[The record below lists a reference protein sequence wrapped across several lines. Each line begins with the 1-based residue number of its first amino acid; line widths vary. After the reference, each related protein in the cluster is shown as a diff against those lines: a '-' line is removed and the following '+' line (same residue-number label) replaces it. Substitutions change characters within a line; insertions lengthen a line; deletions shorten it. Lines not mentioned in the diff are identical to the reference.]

1 MNFVPSK
8 NYSST
13 INQHIMKLI
22 RKVMLM
28 LLVSLCSV
36 QAFAQNVEISGV
48 VKDASGEPII
58 GASVLVK
65 GTTNGAATDLD
76 GKFVLSIPK
85 DAVLDVSYIG
95 FKSVEVQTKGK
106 NTFEIILEE
115 DSTLLDDVVVV
126 GYATM
131 RKKDVTGSV
140 FQIKAGD
147 KDNEAP
153 GTIQDILRNV
163 PGLNIG
169 VSTSARGGGSI
180 KVRGERSMSAITS
193 TAPMLVLDGMPFYG
207 SLAEINPE
215 DIGQID
221 ILKDASAAAVYGS
234 QAANGVIIISTK
246 KGKVGKPTISFSS
259 KNGIV
264 EMTHLA
270 PFWNAEEQLQFEVDY
285 HKRQTYGFAED
296 GTYTAYQSGRKDN
309 PGYYDKWT
317 DLPNGV
323 TLDQWRAYT
332 NADPSMSNEEVWLKR
347 IVPMISPNV
356 IEAYKKGNLVDWTD
370 YATRLGINQ
379 DYTVSVSGASDR
391 TNYYLSLGYLKNRG
405 TLIGDEYNTVRAN
418 MKLSTKITDW
428 LDVSAN
434 VTFQDRSDTDIAIN
448 LNNAMTNS
456 WFDLMY
462 DENGN
467 FEPHPNGV
475 ASAKKGYSYGY
486 DQLFRSEESGTTILN
501 SILTA
506 KLTLPFDITYS
517 FNVMPRFSWGYD
529 RLFTSADH
537 VDYTA
542 INRGV
547 DRMWNKNFEWSL
559 NNTINW
565 DHIFNQKHH
574 FTLTLVQEAEQH
586 QFWSDKIQARN
597 IEPTDA
603 LGFHYTDGAGKMESS
618 FSTNDR
624 YQTGVGYLGRLFYSY
639 DDRYMI
645 TASIRR
651 DGYSAFGQDVPY
663 ANFPSVA
670 VAWTFTNES
679 FYNQS
684 SPLNMGKI
692 RLSWGQNG
700 NRSISDPYLALASL
714 TNGDTPFSYLDS
726 SGSVVEMQYLSLGRM
741 ANPLL
746 QWERSESINAAL
758 DFGLFN
764 NRITGSV
771 EAYHI
776 TTKDMILNRTL
787 PEFTGFTSI
796 ATNIGQ
802 VSNRGFE
809 IMLNST
815 NIQKDN
821 FTWDTTFSL
830 SFNKNR
836 IDHLYYEYTDGVEND
851 DISNKWFIGQPIS
864 TIWDFEC
871 EGVYQVEEA
880 DEAALLG
887 LYPGDIKVKN
897 IYTEDDQIKSDGTRI
912 PVYNNNDKV
921 FQGQTEFPVMW
932 SLSNNFTLFKNF
944 EFAFNISSKMGA
956 KFKNTQMRNF
966 AMDDEIESGYNFLK
980 RPYWTPETPYK
991 DWGRINAQFPAGASG
1006 AALLCDQSFIRFENI
1021 SLAYRVPKSIVSHI
1035 GISSLKINATVRNAG
1050 VISFCNWKYG
1060 DPETLGR
1067 INRTYTIGVNLT
1079 L

>member
-1 MNFVPSK
+1 MKKVKVLFIPFVLSIFALPA
-8 NYSST
+8 
-13 INQHIMKLI
+13 I
-22 RKVMLM
+22 
-28 LLVSLCSV
+28 
-36 QAFAQNVEISGV
+36 AQNIDVSGTV
-48 VKDASGEPII
+48 RDVSNEPVI
-58 GASVLVK
+58 GASILVK
-65 GTTNGAATDLD
+65 GTNTGTVSDID
-76 GKFVLSIPK
+76 GKFSLSVPRTATLEI
-85 DAVLDVSYIG
+85 SSIG
-95 FKSVEVQTKGK
+95 YKTIDIEVNGK
-106 NTFEIILEE
+106 TIFNLVLEE

-140 FQIKAGD
+140 FQIKAGER
-147 KDNEAP
+147 DNEAP
-153 GTIQDILRNV
+153 GTIQDLLRSV
-163 PGLNIG
+163 PGLNVG
-169 VSTSARGGGSI
+169 MTTSARGGGDI
-180 KVRGERSMSAITS
+180 EVRGDRSMSAITS
-193 TAPMLVLDGMPFYG
+193 SAPMLVLDGMPFYG
-207 SLAEINPE
+207 TLAVINPE

-234 QAANGVIIISTK
+234 QAANGVIIITTK
-246 KGKVGKPTISFSS
+246 KGKVGKPVITFNS
-259 KNGIV
+259 KNGFV
-264 EMTHLA
+264 QMTHLA

-296 GTYTAYQSGRKDN
+296 GTYTAYQSGRKDS

-317 DLPNGV
+317 NLPAGV
-323 TLDQWRAYT
+323 TLDQWRGYT
-332 NADPSMSNEEVWLKR
+332 SADPSMSNEEVWLKR

-356 IEAYKKGNLVDWTD
+356 IEAYKRGEMVDWTD

-379 DYTVSVSGASDR
+379 DYTISVSGASDR
-391 TNYYLSLGYLKNRG
+391 TNYYLSVGYLKNLG
-405 TLIGDEYNTVRAN
+405 TIIGDEYNTVRAN
-418 MKLSTKITDW
+418 MKLNTKITNW
-428 LDVSAN
+428 LEVGAN
-434 VTFQDRSDTDIAIN
+434 VSFQDRSDTDIAIS
-448 LNNAMTNS
+448 LTDAMTNS
-456 WFDLMY
+456 WYDQMY
-462 DENGN
+462 DADGN
-467 FEPHPNGV
+467 YEPHPNGV

-486 DQLFRSEESGTTILN
+486 DQMYRSEESGTTIFN

-506 KLTLPFDITYS
+506 KVTLPFDITYS

-529 RLFTSADH
+529 RLFTSAEH

-542 INRGV
+542 VNRGV

-565 DHIFNQKHH
+565 DHTFKNKHH
-574 FTLTLVQEAEQH
+574 FTVTLVQEAEQH
-586 QFWSDKIQARN
+586 QFWSDITQARN

-603 LGFHYTDGAGKMESS
+603 LGFHYTAGAGKMESS
-618 FSTNDR
+618 FSTTDR

-639 DDRYMI
+639 DDRYML

-663 ANFPSVA
+663 ANFPSLA
-670 VAWTFTNES
+670 VAWTFSNES
-679 FYNQS
+679 FYNRN

-700 NRSISDPYLALASL
+700 NRSLSDPYLALASL
-714 TNGDTPFSYLDS
+714 TNGDTPYSYLDS

-741 ANPLL
+741 ANPHL
-746 QWERSESINAAL
+746 QWERSESYNAAF

-764 NRITGSV
+764 NRLTGSV
-771 EAYHI
+771 EAYYI
-776 TTKDMILNRTL
+776 ITKDMILNRTL

-815 NIQKDN
+815 NIQKEN
-821 FTWDTTFSL
+821 FRWNTSL
-830 SFNKNR
+830 AFSFNKNR

-851 DISNKWFIGQPIS
+851 DIANEWFIGQPIS
-864 TIWDFEC
+864 VIWDYAC
-871 EGVYQVEEA
+871 DGIYPVKDAAEA
-880 DEAALLG
+880 SVLG

-897 IYTEDDQIKSDGTRI
+897 IYTADDQVKADGTQV

-921 FQGQTEFPVMW
+921 FQGQRDFPIIW
-932 SLSNNFTLFKNF
+932 SMNNTFSFCKYF

-966 AMDDEIESGYNFLK
+966 AMDDSIESGYNFLK
-980 RPYWTPETPYK
+980 RPYWTPETPYN
-991 DWGRINAQFPAGASG
+991 DWGRINAQFPAGAGG
-1006 AALLCDQSFIRFENI
+1006 AAFYLDRSFIRLENV
-1021 SLAYRVPKSIVSHI
+1021 SLTYNVPKSFVNRI
-1035 GISSLKINATVRNAG
+1035 GISSLRLNATVRNAG
-1050 VISFCNWKYG
+1050 VFSFCNWKYG

-1067 INRTYTIGVNLT
+1067 INRIFTIGVNLT

>member
-1 MNFVPSK
+1 
-8 NYSST
+8 
-13 INQHIMKLI
+13 MKKVKSLLI
-22 RKVMLM
+22 PF
-28 LLVSLCSV
+28 LLSV
-36 QAFAQNVEISGV
+36 LTLPAVAQNIDISGT
-48 VKDASGEPII
+48 VKEVSGQPVI
-58 GASVLVK
+58 GASILIK
-65 GTTNGAATDLD
+65 GTNSGTVSDIDGRFSLSAPRTATLE
-76 GKFVLSIPK
+76 
-85 DAVLDVSYIG
+85 VSSIG
-95 FKSVEVQTKGK
+95 FKTIEVEVNGK
-106 NTFEIILEE
+106 TRFDLVLEE
-115 DSTLLDDVVVV
+115 DSTLLEDVVVV

-140 FQIKAGD
+140 FQIKAGE

-153 GTIQDILRNV
+153 GTIQDLLRSV

-169 VSTSARGGGSI
+169 MTTSARGGGDI
-180 KVRGERSMSAITS
+180 EVRGDRSMSAITS
-193 TAPMLVLDGMPFYG
+193 SAPMLVLDGMPFYG
-207 SLAEINPE
+207 TLAEINPE

-234 QAANGVIIISTK
+234 QAANGVIIITTK
-246 KGKVGKPTISFSS
+246 KGKMGKPVITFST
-259 KNGIV
+259 KNGFV
-264 EMTHLA
+264 QMTHLA

-296 GTYTAYQSGRKDN
+296 GTYTAYQSGRKDS

-317 DLPNGV
+317 DLPAGV
-323 TLDQWRAYT
+323 SLERWRGYT

-356 IEAYKKGNLVDWTD
+356 IEAYKRGEMVDWTD

-391 TNYYLSLGYLKNRG
+391 TNYYMSVSYLKNRG
-405 TLIGDEYNTVRAN
+405 TLLGDEYNTVRAN
-418 MKLSTKITDW
+418 MKLNTKITNW
-428 LDVSAN
+428 LEVGAN
-434 VTFQDRSDTDIAIN
+434 VSFQDRSDTDIAIS
-448 LNNAMTNS
+448 LTDAMTNS
-456 WFDLMY
+456 WFDQMY
-462 DENGN
+462 DENGEY
-467 FEPHPNGV
+467 EPHPNGV

-486 DQLFRSEESGTTILN
+486 DQKYRSEESGTTIFN

-506 KLTLPFDITYS
+506 KMTLPFDVTYS

-542 INRGV
+542 VNRGV

-565 DHIFNQKHH
+565 DHTFNNKHH
-574 FTLTLVQEAEQH
+574 FTVTLVQEAEQH
-586 QFWSDKIQARN
+586 QFWSDITQARK

-603 LGFHYTDGAGKMESS
+603 LGFHYTSGAGKMESS
-618 FSTNDR
+618 FSTTDR

-639 DDRYMI
+639 DDRYML

-663 ANFPSVA
+663 ANFPSLA

-700 NRSISDPYLALASL
+700 NRSLSDPYLALASL
-714 TNGDTPFSYLDS
+714 TNGDTPFSYLDG

-741 ANPLL
+741 ANPHL
-746 QWERSESINAAL
+746 QWERSESYNAAF
-758 DFGLFN
+758 DFGFFN
-764 NRITGSV
+764 NRLSGSI
-771 EAYHI
+771 EAYYI
-776 TTKDMILNRTL
+776 ITKDMILNRTL
-787 PEFTGFTSI
+787 PAFTGFSSI

-809 IMLNST
+809 ILLNST
-815 NIQKDN
+815 NIQKEN
-821 FTWDTTFSL
+821 FRWNTSL
-830 SFNKNR
+830 AFSFNKNR

-851 DISNKWFIGQPIS
+851 DISNEWFIGQPIS
-864 TIWDFEC
+864 VIWDYAC
-871 EGVYQVEEA
+871 DGVYQVNEA
-880 DEAALLG
+880 SEASVLG
-887 LYPGDIKVKN
+887 LYPGDIKVRN
-897 IYTEDDQIKSDGTRI
+897 IYTDDDQIKSDGTRV

-921 FQGQTEFPVMW
+921 FQGQRDFPIIW
-932 SLSNNFTLFKNF
+932 SMNNSFSFLKNF

-956 KFKNTQMRNF
+956 KFKNN
-966 AMDDEIESGYNFLK
+966 
-980 RPYWTPETPYK
+980 
-991 DWGRINAQFPAGASG
+991 
-1006 AALLCDQSFIRFENI
+1006 
-1021 SLAYRVPKSIVSHI
+1021 
-1035 GISSLKINATVRNAG
+1035 
-1050 VISFCNWKYG
+1050 
-1060 DPETLGR
+1060 
-1067 INRTYTIGVNLT
+1067 
-1079 L
+1079 